1 MALTK
6 RKHPEGD
13 VTTQILKILFQV
25 FPDPWFFKLKKKN
38 LLLLEWLLC
47 YEVVTL

>member
-25 FPDPWFFKLKKKN
+25 FPDPWFFKLKKKKTVVIRMAS
-38 LLLLEWLLC
+38 LL
-47 YEVVTL
+47 